1 RGGPGGPGRPVAA
14 EEALHQPVGALSSR
28 ARTSFLLLGAIGTLL
43 AVPAA
48 AWSAARAEQRPAGA
62 VARRQA
68 APRAP
73 GGGSLV
79 APSASEPGQPA
90 GAERPQADPLVS
102 NGLGSP
108 ACGSPLETELAADD
122 RRDCETSGF
131 TAAGAP
137 TGNFGLDV
145 HID

>member
-68 APRAP
+68 APRA
-73 GGGSLV
+73 
-79 APSASEPGQPA
+79 SEPAQPA

-122 RRDCETSGF
+122 RRDCETS
-131 TAAGAP
+131 
-137 TGNFGLDV
+137 
-145 HID
+145 